1 MNEED
6 KNTLGWQ
13 EWVALP
19 NIGLSALLAK
29 TDTGAATSALHA
41 FNIQP
46 FGSDSNPKVRFGINP
61 INENKSFAIYCS
73 ANVTDMREI
82 TSSNGISEI
91 RYVIKT
97 SIKIG
102 DSDLKDIEVTLTNRE
117 NMKYRMI
124 LGRSALEG
132 FNINAQE
139 SFIQKQLSYDLY
151 KNFKKQSVA
160 KRSLRIGILSV
171 EPNNYSNQ
179 KIIESAE
186 KHDHVCEIINTKRC
200 YLNLKSHKPEVHY
213 NGKELPF
220 FDAIIPRIGSS
231 LTFYGAAVVRQF
243 EAMGTYCLNSSV
255 AIGLSRDKLAA
266 HQTLIKHKIPMP
278 STAFANSP
286 HDTENLISLVD
297 GVPLILKLLE
307 SAQGKGVLLAESKK
321 AASGIISAFQRLQ
334 APFILQEFEAE
345 SGGSDLRCLV
355 IGNKVVAGMIR
366 SAGEGDFRS
375 NLHAG
380 GIASK
385 ANISK
390 EEKLI
395 SIKATKA
402 LGLGMAGVDILRTS
416 DGPKVIEVN
425 SSPGLKGIG
434 AVSKLNLGE
443 IIISHLEKNVVT
455 LPIPKK
461 LRALLYPKLTS

>member
-61 INENKSFAIYCS
+61 INENKSYAIYCS

-160 KRSLRIGILSV
+160 KRSLRIAILSV
-171 EPNNYSNQ
+171 EPDNYSNK

-186 KHDHVCEIINTKRC
+186 KRDHVCEIINTKRC

-307 SAQGKGVLLAESKK
+307 STQGKGVLLAESKK

-461 LRALLYPKLTS
+461 LLS

>member
-1 MNEED
+1 
-6 KNTLGWQ
+6 
-13 EWVALP
+13 
-19 NIGLSALLAK
+19 
-29 TDTGAATSALHA
+29 
-41 FNIQP
+41 
-46 FGSDSNPKVRFGINP
+46 
-61 INENKSFAIYCS
+61 
-73 ANVTDMREI
+73 
-82 TSSNGISEI
+82 
-91 RYVIKT
+91 
-97 SIKIG
+97 
-102 DSDLKDIEVTLTNRE
+102 
-117 NMKYRMI
+117 MI

-243 EAMGTYCLNSSV
+243 EAMGTFCLNSSV

-266 HQTLIKHKIPMP
+266 HQTLIKHEIPMP

>member
-243 EAMGTYCLNSSV
+243 EAMGTFCLNSSV

-266 HQTLIKHKIPMP
+266 HQTLIKHEIPMP

-307 SAQGKGVLLAESKK
+307 STQGKGVLLAESKK

-402 LGLGMAGVDILRTS
+402 LGLGMAGVDILRTP

-461 LRALLYPKLTS
+461 LRALL

>member
-243 EAMGTYCLNSSV
+243 EAMGTFCLNSSV

-266 HQTLIKHKIPMP
+266 HQTLIKHEIPMP

>member
-61 INENKSFAIYCS
+61 INENKSYAIYCS

-160 KRSLRIGILSV
+160 KRSLRIAILSV
-171 EPNNYSNQ
+171 EPDNYSNK

-186 KHDHVCEIINTKRC
+186 KRDHVCEIINTKRC

-307 SAQGKGVLLAESKK
+307 STQGKGVLLAESKK

-402 LGLGMAGVDILRTS
+402 LGLGMAGVDILRTP

-461 LRALLYPKLTS
+461 LLS

>member
-1 MNEED
+1 
-6 KNTLGWQ
+6 
-13 EWVALP
+13 
-19 NIGLSALLAK
+19 
-29 TDTGAATSALHA
+29 
-41 FNIQP
+41 
-46 FGSDSNPKVRFGINP
+46 
-61 INENKSFAIYCS
+61 
-73 ANVTDMREI
+73 MREI

-243 EAMGTYCLNSSV
+243 EAMGTFCLNSSV

-266 HQTLIKHKIPMP
+266 HQTLIKHEIPMP

-443 IIISHLEKNVVT
+443 IIISYLEKKVVT
-455 LPIPKK
+455 LTMPKK
-461 LRALLYPKLTS
+461 

>member
-1 MNEED
+1 MDLNV
-6 KNTLGWQ
+6 GWE
-13 EWVALP
+13 EWVSLP
-19 NIGLSALLAK
+19 ELGLPSLVSK
-29 TDTGAATSALHA
+29 TDTGATTSALHA

-46 FGSDSNPKVRFGINP
+46 FGSKTRPKVRFGINP
-61 INENKSFAIYCS
+61 IEDNNQFAIYCS
-73 ANVTDMREI
+73 ANVSDVRTV
-82 TSSNGISEI
+82 TSSNGISEL
-91 RYVIKT
+91 RYVIET
-97 SIKIG
+97 ELVIG
-102 DSDLKDIEVTLTNRE
+102 DVKKKIEITLTNRE
-117 NMKYRMI
+117 NMKYKMI
-124 LGRSALEG
+124 LGRSALDG
-132 FNINAQE
+132 FTVQPE
-139 SFIQKQLSYDLY
+139 KSFEQGLLSYDLY
-151 KNFKKQSVA
+151 KNIKKQVPA
-160 KRSLRIGILSV
+160 RRSLRIAILTL
-171 EPNNYSNQ
+171 EPNNYST
-179 KIIESAE
+179 KRLVEAAE
-186 KHDHVCEIINTKRC
+186 ARDHVCELINTRRC
-200 YLNLKSHKPEVHY
+200 YLNIQSHKPEVHY
-213 NGKELPF
+213 EGEALPHY
-220 FDAIIPRIGSS
+220 DAIIPRIGSS

-243 EAMGTYCLNSSV
+243 EAMGTFCLNSSV

-266 HQTLIKHKIPMP
+266 HQTLIKHEIPMP

-443 IIISHLEKNVVT
+443 IIISYLEKKVVT
-455 LPIPKK
+455 LTMPKK
-461 LRALLYPKLTS
+461 

>member
-61 INENKSFAIYCS
+61 INENKSYAIYCS

-243 EAMGTYCLNSSV
+243 EAMGTFCLNSSV

-266 HQTLIKHKIPMP
+266 HQTLIKHEIPMP

-402 LGLGMAGVDILRTS
+402 LGLGMAGVDILRTP

>member
-13 EWVALP
+13 EWIALP

-61 INENKSFAIYCS
+61 INENKSYAIYCS

-160 KRSLRIGILSV
+160 KRSLRIAILSV
-171 EPNNYSNQ
+171 EPDNYSNK

-307 SAQGKGVLLAESKK
+307 STQGKGVLLAESKK

-402 LGLGMAGVDILRTS
+402 LGLGMAGVDILRTP

>member
-1 MNEED
+1 MNVED

-19 NIGLSALLAK
+19 KLGLSALLAK
-29 TDTGAATSALHA
+29 IDTGAATSALHA

-97 SIKIG
+97 PLKIG

-117 NMKYRMI
+117 NMRYRMI
-124 LGRSALEG
+124 LGRSALED

-139 SFIQKQLSYDLY
+139 SFIQKQLSFDLY
-151 KNFKKQSVA
+151 KNYKKQSVT

-179 KIIESAE
+179 KIIESAG

-243 EAMGTYCLNSSV
+243 EAMGTFCLNSSV

-266 HQTLIKHKIPMP
+266 HQTLIKHEIPMP

-307 SAQGKGVLLAESKK
+307 STQGKGVLLAESKK
-321 AASGIISAFQRLQ
+321 AASGIISAFQSLQ
-334 APFILQEFEAE
+334 TPFILQEFEAE

-366 SAGEGDFRS
+366 SAGEDDFRS

-385 ANISK
+385 AKISK

-443 IIISHLEKNVVT
+443 IIISHLEK
-455 LPIPKK
+455 K
-461 LRALLYPKLTS
+461 LSR

>member
-1 MNEED
+1 
-6 KNTLGWQ
+6 
-13 EWVALP
+13 
-19 NIGLSALLAK
+19 
-29 TDTGAATSALHA
+29 
-41 FNIQP
+41 
-46 FGSDSNPKVRFGINP
+46 
-61 INENKSFAIYCS
+61 
-73 ANVTDMREI
+73 MREI

-266 HQTLIKHKIPMP
+266 HQTLIKHEIPMP

-443 IIISHLEKNVVT
+443 IIISYLEKKVVT
-455 LPIPKK
+455 LTMPKK
-461 LRALLYPKLTS
+461 

>member
-61 INENKSFAIYCS
+61 INENKSYAIYCS

-160 KRSLRIGILSV
+160 KRSLRIAILSV
-171 EPNNYSNQ
+171 EPDNYSNK

-186 KHDHVCEIINTKRC
+186 KRDHVCEIINTKRC

-307 SAQGKGVLLAESKK
+307 SSQGKGVLLAESKK

-402 LGLGMAGVDILRTS
+402 LGLGMAGVDILRTP

>member
-243 EAMGTYCLNSSV
+243 EAMGTFCLNSSV

-266 HQTLIKHKIPMP
+266 HQTLIKHEIPMP

-307 SAQGKGVLLAESKK
+307 STQGKGVLLAESKK

-461 LRALLYPKLTS
+461 LLS

>member
-61 INENKSFAIYCS
+61 INENKSYAIYCS

-151 KNFKKQSVA
+151 KNFKKQSVT

-307 SAQGKGVLLAESKK
+307 STQGKGVLLAESKK

-402 LGLGMAGVDILRTS
+402 LGLGMAGVDILRTP

-461 LRALLYPKLTS
+461 LLS

>member
-243 EAMGTYCLNSSV
+243 EAMGTFCLNSSV

-266 HQTLIKHKIPMP
+266 HQTLIKHEIPMP

-307 SAQGKGVLLAESKK
+307 STQGKGVLLAESKK

-402 LGLGMAGVDILRTS
+402 LGLGMAGVDILRTP

>member
-1 MNEED
+1 MNEKE

-19 NIGLSALLAK
+19 KIGLSALLAK

-46 FGSDSNPKVRFGINP
+46 FGSESNPKVRFGINP
-61 INENKSFAIYCS
+61 IDENKSYAIYCS
-73 ANVTDMREI
+73 ANVTDMREV

-97 SIKIG
+97 FLKIG
-102 DSDLKDIEVTLTNRE
+102 DEEPKEIEVTLTNRE

-139 SFIQKQLSYDLY
+139 SFIQKKLSYDLY
-151 KNFKKQSVA
+151 KNFKKQSA
-160 KRSLRIGILSV
+160 TKRSLRIAILSV
-171 EPNNYSNQ
+171 EPKNHSNQ

-231 LTFYGAAVVRQF
+231 LTFYGTAVVRQF
-243 EAMGTYCLNSSV
+243 EAMGTFCLNSSG

-266 HQTLIKHKIPMP
+266 HQTLIKHAIPMP

-307 SAQGKGVLLAESKK
+307 STQGKGVLLAESKK

-380 GIASK
+380 GVASK
-385 ANISK
+385 ANVTK

-402 LGLGMAGVDILRTS
+402 LGLEMAGVDILRTP

-425 SSPGLKGIG
+425 SSPGLQGIG
-434 AVSKLNLGE
+434 SVSKLNLGE
-443 IIISHLEKNVVT
+443 VIISHIEKKVVT
-455 LPIPKK
+455 STRPK
-461 LRALLYPKLTS
+461 ALNKNLS

>member
-61 INENKSFAIYCS
+61 INENKSYAIYCS

-160 KRSLRIGILSV
+160 KRSLRIAILSV
-171 EPNNYSNQ
+171 EPDNYSNK

-186 KHDHVCEIINTKRC
+186 KRDHVCEIINTKRC

-307 SAQGKGVLLAESKK
+307 STQGKGVLLAESKK

-402 LGLGMAGVDILRTS
+402 LGLGMAGVDILRTP